1 MTEKFSSDHVR
12 ENCKEILERVA
23 MAAQRSGRSPQ
34 DIHVMAVTKTVP
46 PQLVNVAIQEGITL
60 LGENRVQEFLEK
72 ESAYQLDRAQV
83 HFIGHLQTNKVKYI
97 IDKVTMIQSLDSL
110 RLAQEIDRLAKTHQ
124 REMDVLVEVN
134 IGRELSKSGI
144 FPEQV
149 EEFLEQLSRFS
160 SLHVKGLMCI
170 PPPISQNPENLH
182 FFDNMAQLFIDM
194 KEKKIDNVS
203 MDFMSMGMSS
213 DYAEAIEAGANLVRI
228 GTALFGKRN

>member
-1 MTEKFSSDHVR
+1 
-12 ENCKEILERVA
+12 